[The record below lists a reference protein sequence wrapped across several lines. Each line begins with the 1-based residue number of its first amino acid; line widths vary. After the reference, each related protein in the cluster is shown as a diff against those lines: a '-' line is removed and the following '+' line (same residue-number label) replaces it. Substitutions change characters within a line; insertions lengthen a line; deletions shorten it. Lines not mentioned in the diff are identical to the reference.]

1 MSMIT
6 GVQIRSARAA
16 LRWSVQQLAERA
28 GVGTQTI
35 KRFEV
40 VEGIPQSRT
49 QTLLDIKAALEAAG
63 IEFIGTPEDRPGI
76 RLSRPSKTGE

>member
-40 VEGIPQSRT
+40 VEGIPHSRT

-63 IEFIGTPEDRPGI
+63 VEFIGTPEDRPGI
-76 RLSRPSKTGE
+76 RISRPSKTGE